1 MIKYVISTKHIKS
14 KGAIINMINDIQF
27 TEKNL
32 TSNAGV
38 LPLLNYTTDEGIFQ
52 LVDEMLKFENKS
64 TEKIKMNYLKTLICG
79 GFIGLDRLDRFL
91 QIRHDRLIKECGI
104 EIRTPENISR
114 FLCNFTFKSTQM
126 LRDINFI
133 VFKKLL
139 SKSKLKEITIDI
151 DSRAENVEG
160 NHEGA
165 VKGYNPGFI
174 GNKCYNI
181 LYAFCDNLK
190 SYITGFRRMGNAY
203 TSNSAAEMIKEIIA
217 NLEGVVDNIVFR
229 MDSGYFS
236 EEILNVIE
244 SAGYQYVIK
253 CKHYSSM
260 VSQAYSN
267 FDLEWKQ
274 LENTNKEYAII
285 TMKLNN
291 WEKSREFVVTRKEKP
306 LEETQQ
312 ESLFE
317 SDKYEHVFF
326 VYNKIM
332 TAYEIVNYYAKRAN
346 SENYIK
352 ETKYDMN
359 IGKLKI
365 HLFWANEAFF
375 QIMMLVY
382 NIFLLFK
389 IDNTSENEYRQQINT
404 FRLKYVYVA
413 AKIVTSGRKTILKIL
428 EGYPYKD
435 IFRKCLGYR

>member
-1 MIKYVISTKHIKS
+1 
-14 KGAIINMINDIQF
+14 MINDIQF

-32 TSNAGV
+32 TSNAGI
-38 LPLLNYTTDEGIFQ
+38 LPLLNYTNNEGIFQ
-52 LVDEMLKFENKS
+52 VLYETLKFEKTS
-64 TEKIKMNYLKTLICG
+64 TEKIKMNHLKSLVCG

-114 FLCNFTFKSTQM
+114 FLGNFTFKTTQM
-126 LRDINFI
+126 LRDTNFKI
-133 VFKKLL
+133 FKKLL
-139 SKSKLKEITIDI
+139 AKSKLKEIVIDI

-160 NHEGA
+160 NQEGA

-190 SYITGFRRMGNAY
+190 AFVTGFRRMGNTY
-203 TSNSAAEMIKEIIA
+203 TSNGAGEMIKEIIA
-217 NLEGVVDNIVFR
+217 NLKDVVDNIVFR

-236 EEILNVIE
+236 EEIIEVIE
-244 SAGYQYVIK
+244 SAEYEYVIK
-253 CKHYSSM
+253 AKHYSSM
-260 VSQAYSN
+260 VTQAYSN
-267 FDLEWKQ
+267 FDLEWKE
-274 LENTNKEYAII
+274 LENTNKEYATV

-291 WEKSREFVVTRKEKP
+291 WAKAREFVITREMKS
-306 LEETQQ
+306 EEENLQ
-312 ESLFE
+312 ESFFE
-317 SDKYEHVFF
+317 HDKYKHNFF
-326 VYNKIM
+326 VRNTTM
-332 TAYEIVNYYAKRAN
+332 TPAEIVTYYAKRAN

-359 IGKLKI
+359 IGKLKM
-365 HLFWANEAFF
+365 HSFWANEAFF

-382 NIFLLFK
+382 NIFLLYK
-389 IDNTSENEYRQQINT
+389 MDNTSENEYRQQINT

-413 AKIVTSGRKTILKIL
+413 GKIVTTGRKTILKIL

-435 IFRKCLGYR
+435 IFKNCLGYI